1 MPLRTRI
8 ALFVGVATFL
18 LSVIFVMQVI
28 VSVRVTD
35 QSARRD
41 MALLISAMW
50 QSHID
55 EESTAEEEV
64 ANRIR
69 RDVELLNAVFQRH
82 PDAVFER
89 MDAAGMGESGGERAV
104 IILDQQLAPIYSS
117 LAHALPAS
125 FFGTV
130 SRMVRVSDTEGFAD
144 LDLGDGLATY
154 RAKIVPL
161 RFRFGVV
168 GFAIIATPLSRIV
181 SHFDQSVDLDATL
194 LAAGADS
201 TPPQAGLTGAGMTL
215 IPLSDGFTHGRTLG
229 YLSVSNDVSAELRQ
243 TRWLQWLTG
252 GLVVVLVGHLLGG
265 LVWMVKR
272 AFRPLDAAIDV
283 IDRLTRGEEAPPLD
297 TSTGTIEIQRLS
309 KAVEALRAAHADQE
323 ALRRLQAEL
332 AIASELQQALLPRG
346 PLLAD
351 GVSFHGQMV
360 PSQEVAGDYFD
371 YFTIDERR
379 VGFLIADVCGKGT
392 PAALFMAM
400 SRTVVRSLA
409 MTGRPPGEVL
419 AEANRVLAESNEQN
433 LFVTMFYGI
442 FDRAD
447 KRLLYANAGHVS
459 PILKSYDGE
468 VSYLPETGDLVLGMI
483 PDISYATVELPVA
496 PRSLLVCYTDGIP
509 EAFDDSDS
517 QFGDGRLMTL
527 VRSTPSRDP
536 AGLIQELQTAV
547 LDFAGHR
554 PQYDDITLCIGS
566 FPG

>member
-8 ALFVGVATFL
+8 ALFVGVATLL
-18 LSVIFVMQVI
+18 LSVIFVIQVV

-41 MALLISAMW
+41 MTVLIEAMW
-50 QSHID
+50 QNHVDD
-55 EESTAEEEV
+55 ESAVEEEI
-64 ANRIR
+64 ASRIR
-69 RDVELLNAVFQRH
+69 RDVELLNAVFQQR
-82 PDAVFER
+82 PDAVLER
-89 MDAAGMGESGGERAV
+89 MDAGGLSEGRAV
-104 IILDQQLAPIYSS
+104 IILDQQLAPIYTN
-117 LAHALPAS
+117 LAHVPPAY
-125 FFGTV
+125 FRDTI
-130 SRMVRVSDTEGFAD
+130 SRMVRTSDTEGFAQ
-144 LDLGDGLATY
+144 LDMGGGSTTY
-154 RAKIVPL
+154 RLKIVPL
-161 RFRFGVV
+161 RFRFSVV
-168 GFAIIATPLSRIV
+168 GYAIVATPLSRIV
-181 SHFDQSVDLDATL
+181 SYFDQGVELNAKL
-194 LAAGADS
+194 LAAGADGV
-201 TPPQAGLTGAGMTL
+201 PPEADFVGEGTAL
-215 IPLSDGFTHGRTLG
+215 IPLTDGFTHGRVLG
-229 YLSVSNDVSAELRQ
+229 FLAVSNEVSAELRQ

-252 GLVVVLVGHLLGG
+252 GLVVVFVGHLLGG

-309 KAVEALRAAHADQE
+309 KAVEALRAAHANQE
-323 ALRRLQAEL
+323 ALHRLQAEL

-346 PLLAD
+346 PLLSE
-351 GVSFHGQMV
+351 GVAFHGQMV

-371 YFTIDERR
+371 YFTIDDRR

-419 AEANRVLAESNEQN
+419 AEANRVLAESNDQN

-442 FDRAD
+442 FDRVEHL
-447 KRLLYANAGHVS
+447 LLYANAGHVS
-459 PILKSYDGE
+459 PILKSGDGE
-468 VSYLPETGDLVLGMI
+468 VAYLPETGDLVLGMI
-483 PDISYATVELPVA
+483 PDLTYATVEMPLA

-517 QFGDGRLMTL
+517 QFGDERLMML
-527 VRSTPSRDP
+527 VRQSPNRDP
-536 AGLIQELQTAV
+536 AELMQELQTAV
-547 LDFAGHR
+547 LDFAGRR

>member
-8 ALFVGVATFL
+8 ALFVGVATLL
-18 LSVIFVMQVI
+18 LSVIFVIQVV

-41 MALLISAMW
+41 MTVLIEAMW
-50 QSHID
+50 QNHVDD
-55 EESTAEEEV
+55 ESAAEEEI
-64 ANRIR
+64 ASRIR
-69 RDVELLNAVFQRH
+69 RDVELLNAVFQRR
-82 PDAVFER
+82 PDAVLER
-89 MDAAGMGESGGERAV
+89 MDAGGLSEGRAV
-104 IILDQQLAPIYSS
+104 VILDQQLASIYTS
-117 LAHALPAS
+117 LAHVPPAD
-125 FFGTV
+125 FRDTI
-130 SRMVRVSDTEGFAD
+130 SRMVRTSDTEGFAD
-144 LDLGDGLATY
+144 LDMGDGPATY
-154 RAKIVPL
+154 RLKIVPL
-161 RFRFGVV
+161 RFRFSVV
-168 GFAIIATPLSRIV
+168 GYAIVATPLSRIV
-181 SHFDQSVDLDATL
+181 SYFDQGVDLDAKL
-194 LAAGADS
+194 LAAGVDGAS
-201 TPPQAGLTGAGMTL
+201 PEAGLVGEGTTL
-215 IPLSDGFTHGRTLG
+215 IPLRDGFTHGRVLG
-229 YLSVSNDVSAELRQ
+229 YLAVSNEVSAELRQ

-252 GLVVVLVGHLLGG
+252 GLVVVFVGHLLGG

-309 KAVEALRAAHADQE
+309 KAVEALRAAHANQE

-346 PLLAD
+346 PLLTE

-371 YFTIDERR
+371 YFTIDDRR

-409 MTGRPPGEVL
+409 MTGRAPGEVL
-419 AEANRVLAESNEQN
+419 AEANQVLAESNDQN

-442 FDRAD
+442 FDRVEHL
-447 KRLLYANAGHVS
+447 LLYANAGHVS
-459 PILKSYDGE
+459 PILKSGDGE
-468 VSYLPETGDLVLGMI
+468 VAYLPETGDLVLGMI
-483 PDISYATVELPVA
+483 PDLVYATIELPLA

-509 EAFDDSDS
+509 EAFDDSDA
-517 QFGDGRLMTL
+517 QFGDDRLMML
-527 VRSTPSRDP
+527 VRQTPNRDP
-536 AGLIQELQTAV
+536 ADLMQELQTAV
-547 LDFAGHR
+547 LDFAGRR